1 MKLIQLKCENCGA
14 DLNLNMD
21 KMIAYCPYCGN
32 KLLFDMDAIN
42 NILVEKE
49 KTKQIE
55 INSKKD
61 VEITKIKQESE
72 DKYKN
77 KSLILMADLIA
88 ALFLLIL
95 IIVNRL

>member
-72 DKYKN
+72 DKYRDD
-77 KSLILMADLIA
+77 IMGIVGFIVAMIGFFLMFMIMG
-88 ALFLLIL
+88 
-95 IIVNRL
+95 